1 MKKLVSEIHV
11 SDTIYEYATNLVFA
25 TRNPEKYSL
34 SDIWKYISYWVSP
47 RGSISLI
54 KWSQAV
60 ALMRGR
66 DFVIPEDIKHI
77 AKSTLAHRLVLNYEA
92 IADEIKPE
100 DIIGFIL
107 EKVKIA

>member
-1 MKKLVSEIHV
+1 
-11 SDTIYEYATNLVFA
+11 
-25 TRNPEKYSL
+25 
-34 SDIWKYISYWVSP
+34 
-47 RGSISLI
+47 
-54 KWSQAV
+54 
-60 ALMRGR
+60 MRGR